1 MPRKGAEMTSRFASA
16 AAALVLIASLAAA
29 VAQNGASSTQGSIEG
44 LLAEGAPIYRSQ
56 CARCHGRNGEGQRQ
70 GHDGAPRLGGS
81 HARLSVQE
89 IAAQVIRGGAYM
101 PPFHDM
107 TDREIAAVATYVRNS
122 FGNKLGIATEEEV
135 GGNR

>member
-1 MPRKGAEMTSRFASA
+1 
-16 AAALVLIASLAAA
+16 
-29 VAQNGASSTQGSIEG
+29 
-44 LLAEGAPIYRSQ
+44 
-56 CARCHGRNGEGQRQ
+56 
-70 GHDGAPRLGGS
+70 
-81 HARLSVQE
+81 
-89 IAAQVIRGGAYM
+89 M